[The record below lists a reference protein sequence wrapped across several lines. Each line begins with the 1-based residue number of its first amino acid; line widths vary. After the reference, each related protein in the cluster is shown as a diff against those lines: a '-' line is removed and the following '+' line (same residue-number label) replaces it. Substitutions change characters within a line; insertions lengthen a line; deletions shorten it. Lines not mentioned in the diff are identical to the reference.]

1 MPTVKDSRAMNG
13 VLAGGNDKAKKGF
26 IFVLTVISLANCM
39 QMGMIQ

>member
-1 MPTVKDSRAMNG
+1 MKDRGAMNG

-26 IFVLTVISLANCM
+26 IFFLTVIPLANCM